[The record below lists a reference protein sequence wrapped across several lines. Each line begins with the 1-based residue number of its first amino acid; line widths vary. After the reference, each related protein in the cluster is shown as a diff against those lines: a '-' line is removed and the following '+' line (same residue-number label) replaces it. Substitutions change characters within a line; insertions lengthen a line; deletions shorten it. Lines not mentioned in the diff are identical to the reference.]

1 MYSNIS
7 EAYSYNLW
15 TNFGTTEAQ
24 TLMKRAKL
32 SGKAI
37 LIFNL
42 LQELQKKTKK
52 IHTLVEEAC
61 PDSSM
66 RTLSFGILQKA
77 SKFSISVQ
85 PFKDKLAAAILEI
98 VLTAVTADWLALQEN
113 GIVVPSFS
121 RF

>member
-1 MYSNIS
+1 MYSNTS
-7 EAYSYNLW
+7 EVYSYNLW
-15 TNFGTTEAQ
+15 TNFRTTEAQ

-37 LIFNL
+37 LIFN
-42 LQELQKKTKK
+42 QTPRAKKKK

-85 PFKDKLAAAILEI
+85 PFKDKLAAAILKI

>member
-15 TNFGTTEAQ
+15 TNLGTTDAQ

-37 LIFNL
+37 LIFN
-42 LQELQKKTKK
+42 QTAGAKKK

>member
-1 MYSNIS
+1 MYSNTS

-32 SGKAI
+32 SGI
-37 LIFNL
+37 LIFN
-42 LQELQKKTKK
+42 QTAGAKKKKK

-98 VLTAVTADWLALQEN
+98 VLTAVTADWLALQKN

>member
-1 MYSNIS
+1 MNGMVSDVAINSVTQNSFWPKKWKKIR
-7 EAYSYNLW
+7 LI
-15 TNFGTTEAQ
+15 Q
-24 TLMKRAKL
+24 LLKC
-32 SGKAI
+32 I
-37 LIFNL
+37 LIY
-42 LQELQKKTKK
+42 
-52 IHTLVEEAC
+52 HTLVEEAC

-66 RTLSFGILQKA
+66 RILSFGILQKA

-85 PFKDKLAAAILEI
+85 PFKDKLAAAAILEI

>member
-37 LIFNL
+37 LIFN
-42 LQELQKKTKK
+42 QTAGAKKKK

>member
-37 LIFNL
+37 LIFN
-42 LQELQKKTKK
+42 QTAGAKKKKK

-66 RTLSFGILQKA
+66 RILSFGILQKA

-113 GIVVPSFS
+113 GIVVPICGT
-121 RF
+121 

>member
-1 MYSNIS
+1 MERQFWFS
-7 EAYSYNLW
+7 
-15 TNFGTTEAQ
+15 T
-24 TLMKRAKL
+24 K
-32 SGKAI
+32 
-37 LIFNL
+37 
-42 LQELQKKTKK
+42 LQELKKK

-113 GIVVPSFS
+113 GIVVPICGT
-121 RF
+121 

>member
-15 TNFGTTEAQ
+15 TTFGTTEAQ

-32 SGKAI
+32 SVKAI
-37 LIFNL
+37 LIFN
-42 LQELQKKTKK
+42 QTAGAKKKK

-66 RTLSFGILQKA
+66 RILSFGILQKA

-85 PFKDKLAAAILEI
+85 PFKDKLAAAAILEI

-113 GIVVPSFS
+113 RIVAPSFS

>member
-1 MYSNIS
+1 
-7 EAYSYNLW
+7 
-15 TNFGTTEAQ
+15 
-24 TLMKRAKL
+24 MKRAKL

-37 LIFNL
+37 LIFN
-42 LQELQKKTKK
+42 QTAGAKKKTTK

-85 PFKDKLAAAILEI
+85 PFKDKLAAAAILEI
-98 VLTAVTADWLALQEN
+98 VLTTVTADRLALQEN